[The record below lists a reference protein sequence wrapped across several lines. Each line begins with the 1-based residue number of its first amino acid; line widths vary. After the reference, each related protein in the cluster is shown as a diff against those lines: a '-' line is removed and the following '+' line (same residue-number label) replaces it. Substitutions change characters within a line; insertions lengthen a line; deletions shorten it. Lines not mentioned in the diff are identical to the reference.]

1 MTSIYRRALGADF
14 ERLHPMVQRRF
25 GFSSRD
31 GVASVGTGV
40 MEELWRGRAYTVPFL
55 RVGTWRNI
63 MFPDRARDVAFTVE
77 NYAYVDRFGRETV
90 TWIRTFQFR
99 KRPRRFDASMIWSEE
114 RGRVVDYLGNRQHLA
129 VDIDLEVDADGGLRL
144 RSGEQR
150 FYEGPIAFR
159 FPMALSGF
167 ADVREWY
174 ADDEERYR
182 IEVSVANPRWGP
194 LFGYRGWFTVE
205 ERAVR
210 PEDVPRHVRPLR
222 EERRE

>member
-1 MTSIYRRALGADF
+1 MTSIYRRALGAEF
-14 ERLHPMVQRRF
+14 ERLHPMIRRRF
-25 GFSSRD
+25 GFSSAD
-31 GVASVGTGV
+31 GVASIGTGV
-40 MEELWRGRAYTVPFL
+40 MEELWRGRAHTVPFL

-77 NYAYVDRFGRETV
+77 NYAYLDRFGRETV
-90 TWIRTFQFR
+90 TWIRTFQLR
-99 KRPRRFDASMIWSEE
+99 KRPRRFDASMIWSEQ
-114 RGRVVDYLGNRQHLA
+114 RGRIVDYLGNRQHLA

-159 FPMALSGF
+159 FPMALSGY

-174 ADDEERYR
+174 AADEERYR
-182 IEVSVANPRWGP
+182 IEVSVTNPRWGP
-194 LFGYRGWFTVE
+194 LFGDRGWFTVE
-205 ERAVR
+205 ERRVP